1 MAVVKH
7 LPHLGQFGEI
17 ASHSV
22 FDKILRLAAGG
33 CSKLLKLRFSFRFQ
47 MQNHTCS
54 LETRKGTVTFGAVRR
69 GVGLEISVVG
79 IGSD

>member
-22 FDKILRLAAGG
+22 FDKILRLAA
-33 CSKLLKLRFSFRFQ
+33 
-47 MQNHTCS
+47 
-54 LETRKGTVTFGAVRR
+54 
-69 GVGLEISVVG
+69 VVAA
-79 IGSD
+79 SS